1 MKYLFP
7 NPQNNSWI
15 DEYNN
20 LVLEVEKHEQEN
32 KIFMKTQP
40 KRNDQ
45 DPGSW
50 SPQSIGI
57 HHIIP
62 KKIDS
67 SLKND
72 RNNWLYVNFF
82 DHCTLHYYLW
92 KADPQYAPHLMF
104 IAYAGRKM
112 GLWNMPGGEVEW
124 EELRKDISEVRKN
137 KKKE

>member
-15 DEYNN
+15 DKYNN

-32 KIFMKTQP
+32 KIFMKIQP

-92 KADPQYAPHLMF
+92 KADPQYAPYLMF

-112 GLWNMPGGEVEW
+112 GLWDMPGGEDEW
-124 EELRKDISEVRKN
+124 EELRKDISEIRKN

>member
-15 DEYNN
+15 DKYNN

-62 KKIDS
+62 KKIDP

-92 KADPQYAPHLMF
+92 KADPQYAPYLMF
-104 IAYAGRKM
+104 IAYAGRKW
-112 GLWNMPGGEVEW
+112 GFWDMPGGEAEW
-124 EELRKDISEVRKN
+124 EELRKNINEIRKSRN
-137 KKKE
+137 

>member
-62 KKIDS
+62 KKIDP

-72 RNNWLYVNFF
+72 RNNWLYVNFI

-92 KADPQYAPHLMF
+92 KADPQYAPYLMF

-112 GLWNMPGGEVEW
+112 GLWDMPGGEAEW
-124 EELRKDISEVRKN
+124 EELRKDISEIRKN